1 MIIIRTRRFT
11 APAGGGNANSGS
23 GDQKIKNE
31 LGLQG
36 FDNNSNLNSFK
47 MAADAEMGR
56 LAAESGK

>member
-11 APAGGGNANSGS
+11 APAGGASANSGS
-23 GDQKIKNE
+23 GDQKIRNE